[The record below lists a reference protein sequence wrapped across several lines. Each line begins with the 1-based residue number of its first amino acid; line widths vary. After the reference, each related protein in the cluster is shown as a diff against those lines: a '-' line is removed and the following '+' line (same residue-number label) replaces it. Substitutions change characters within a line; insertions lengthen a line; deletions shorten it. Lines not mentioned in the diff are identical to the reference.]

1 MKKKKEERITT
12 FSPVK
17 CSNLANDIKSGMTD
31 EEILIKYKWNSLS
44 QLHLYKSELVAL
56 GLLSSKEILQSN
68 D

>member
-17 CSNLANDIKSGMTD
+17 WSNLANDIKSGMTD
-31 EEILIKYKWNSLS
+31 DEILTKYKWKSLP
-44 QLHLYKSELVAL
+44 QLQLYKSELVAL
-56 GLLSSKEILQSN
+56 GLLSSKDVLQSN